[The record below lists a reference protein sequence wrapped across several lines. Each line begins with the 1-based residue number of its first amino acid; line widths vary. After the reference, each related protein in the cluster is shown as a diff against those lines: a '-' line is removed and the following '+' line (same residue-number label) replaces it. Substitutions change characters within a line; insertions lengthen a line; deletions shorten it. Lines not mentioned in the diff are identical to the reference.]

1 MLALYPLEMFWPFY
15 LATLVVGACFGSFL
29 NVCVARWPADLSV
42 VSPPSR
48 CPFCERQIR
57 WHENVP
63 VLGWVRLGGK
73 CAGCKASISP
83 QYPLIELL
91 VGLGWFASFFVF
103 GFTFEA
109 LRIAVVGTILL
120 GIALTDAQHYLIP
133 DGFTITGLIF
143 ALVTSVIAALYID
156 GPSHFV
162 GPWDA
167 IIGACVGAGAIRI
180 IGWLGEVVLKKE
192 AMGFGDET
200 LMAFVGACIGATRSL
215 LTIVAGAALG
225 AVLFLLIV
233 GPIVWLRTRRSGEE
247 FAFPD
252 VPFGVFLAPAAL
264 LALLWGDPLIAWY
277 LERALGL

>member
-1 MLALYPLEMFWPFY
+1 MLAEFPFDLYWPFY
-15 LATLVVGACFGSFL
+15 LATFVVGACFGSFL
-29 NVCVARWPADLSV
+29 NVCVARWPADMSV

-48 CPFCERQIR
+48 CPSCERQIK

-63 VLGWVRLGGK
+63 IFGWLRLGGK
-73 CAGCKASISP
+73 CAGCKSRISA
-83 QYPLIELL
+83 QYPLIEL
-91 VGLGWFASFFVF
+91 FVALSWVAAAVFF

-109 LRIAVVGTILL
+109 LRIAVVSTILL

-133 DGFTITGLIF
+133 DGFTITGLVF
-143 ALVTSVIAALYID
+143 ALATSVVAALYVS
-156 GPSHFV
+156 GPTSFA

-167 IIGACVGAGAIRI
+167 ILGACVGAGAIRI
-180 IGWLGEVVLKKE
+180 IGWLGEVALKKE

-200 LMAFVGACIGATRSL
+200 LMAFVGAVLGPPRAL
-215 LTIVAGAALG
+215 LTIVGGAFLG
-225 AVLFLLIV
+225 ATLFLLVV
-233 GPIVWLRTRRSGEE
+233 GPIVWVRSRRRGEE

-277 LERALGL
+277 LERTLGL

>member
-1 MLALYPLEMFWPFY
+1 MPAALPLADVWPFL
-15 LATLVVGACFGSFL
+15 LATFVVGASIGSFL

-48 CPFCERQIR
+48 CPHCEHRIR

-63 VLGWVRLGGK
+63 ILGWMRLGGK
-73 CAGCKASISP
+73 CAGCRAGISP

-91 VGLGWFASFFVF
+91 VALGWLGSVHAF

-120 GIALTDAQHYLIP
+120 GIALTDLQHYLIP
-133 DGFTITGLIF
+133 DGFTLTGLAF
-143 ALVTSVIAALYID
+143 ALGTSIAAALWFD
-156 GPSHFV
+156 GPTRFA
-162 GPWDA
+162 GPMDA
-167 IIGACVGAGAIRI
+167 ILGACVGAGAIRI
-180 IGWLGEVVLKKE
+180 IGWLGEVALKKE

-200 LMAFVGACIGATRSL
+200 LMAFVGAVLGPPRSL
-215 LTIVAGAALG
+215 LTIVVGAFLG

-233 GPIVWLRTRRSGEE
+233 GPIVAVRSKARGEE

-277 LERALGL
+277 LERTLGL

>member
-1 MLALYPLEMFWPFY
+1 MLSSFPFEIFWPYY
-15 LATLVVGACFGSFL
+15 LATFIVGACFGSFL

-42 VSPPSR
+42 ISPPSR
-48 CPFCERQIR
+48 CPNCERQIK

-63 VLGWVRLGGK
+63 IFGWLRLGGK
-73 CAGCKASISP
+73 CAGCHKRISA
-83 QYPLIELL
+83 QYPLIELFVAL
-91 VGLGWFASFFVF
+91 SWVGIAVAF

-109 LRIAVVGTILL
+109 MRIAVVSTILL

-133 DGFTITGLIF
+133 DGFTITGLAF
-143 ALVTSVIAALYID
+143 ALITAVVAALYIE

-167 IIGACVGAGAIRI
+167 VLGACVGAGAIRI
-180 IGWLGEVVLKKE
+180 IGWLGEVALKKE

-200 LMAFVGACIGATRSL
+200 LMAFVGAMLGPPRSL
-215 LTIVAGAALG
+215 LTIVGGAALG
-225 AVLFLLIV
+225 AFLFIGIV
-233 GPIVWLRTRRSGEE
+233 GPIVYVRTKRTGEE

-264 LALLWGDPLIAWY
+264 LALLWGDPLISWY